1 MASRRGLSCPV
12 PACRPKNK
20 TSLRERAA
28 QAFCCGTGGGTR
40 THIPVRIPDFESSA
54 SANSATPASGFERNV
69 YRSIALVKRDAPLFF
84 SLPSLPSLLFFFF
97 LFVTLVTLVTF
108 FLFFTLVTLVT
119 LVAFFLFSFRHSRFS
134 RHFFSFLHSLHSRCS
149 RCFFSFFFSSLSSL
163 SFLSSLFSFRHFF
176 LFRCS
181 RYLLS
186 LFLPDGEGAVGTGAP
201 SLRCWAQGSWATPR
215 FATGR
220 RAPVFFF
227 VALVTYFR
235 IFARR
240 RGHRRDRRPFAS
252 LRGAWLLGNA
262 SLRCVA
268 RGFRAMPRFATGR
281 RAFRT
286 LSK

>member
-97 LFVTLVTLVTF
+97 LFVTLVSLVTF
-108 FLFFTLVTLVT
+108 FLFVPLVSLVT
-119 LVAFFLFSFRHSRFS
+119 FSFRFSRHSRFS
-134 RHFFSFLHSLHSRCS
+134 R
-149 RCFFSFFFSSLSSL
+149 CFFL
-163 SFLSSLFSFRHFF
+163 
-176 LFRCS
+176 
-181 RYLLS
+181 
-186 LFLPDGEGAVGTGAP
+186 
-201 SLRCWAQGSWATPR
+201 
-215 FATGR
+215 
-220 RAPVFFF
+220 F

-235 IFARR
+235 FFCPTARAPSGQAPRRFAVGRR
-240 RGHRRDRRPFAS
+240 APGQRLAS
-252 LRGAWLLGNA
+252 LRGAGLFERSRSG
-262 SLRCVA
+262 V
-268 RGFRAMPRFATGR
+268 P
-281 RAFRT
+281 
-286 LSK
+286 